1 MANINDPRGVTRLSD
16 LSASGIMGYWGI
28 FAAKGTMLQWGNL
41 SARGMMGFLDSPPFY
56 IPPFFN

>member
-41 SARGMMGFLDSPPFY
+41 SARGMMGFLDSPIFQ
-56 IPPFFN
+56 

>member
-1 MANINDPRGVTRLSD
+1 
-16 LSASGIMGYWGI
+16 MGYWEF